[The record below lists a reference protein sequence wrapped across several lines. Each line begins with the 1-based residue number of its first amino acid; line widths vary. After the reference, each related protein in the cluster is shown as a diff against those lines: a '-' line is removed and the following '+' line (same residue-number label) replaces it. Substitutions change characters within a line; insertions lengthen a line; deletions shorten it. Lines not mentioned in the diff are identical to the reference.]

1 MKLYRVR
8 FSKILSCIVDIEA
21 ESREEAKEIFE
32 QGDGIFSFYINY
44 NHEKNYEITNTEI
57 YFDLL
62 TEVDKNTG
70 KDIENTDWC

>member
-32 QGDGIFSFYINY
+32 QY
-44 NHEKNYEITNTEI
+44 EKNSEITNTEI

-70 KDIENTDWC
+70 EDIENTDWC